1 MMKTRNLVI
10 TAMFTAVQ
18 CVLSVVSFPVGAVPV
33 TLSVLGVFLIGSLL
47 SPVAAVSAELVYI
60 TIGAI
65 GLPVFSGFSS
75 GLGTL
80 FGPTGGY
87 LMAYP
92 IMAFAVAYAAKRFER
107 HRTAALCMSMA
118 FSLAVCYVL
127 GTAWFCTVTK
137 LTFDHALAV
146 CVAPFVPFDLIKAAA
161 AVAVSTAAD
170 HTPLRRLLREV

>member
-1 MMKTRNLVI
+1 MMKTRTLVI

-107 HRTAALCMSMA
+107 HRTAALCVSMA
-118 FSLAVCYVL
+118 FRLQFAMCSEQHGFA
-127 GTAWFCTVTK
+127 
-137 LTFDHALAV
+137 
-146 CVAPFVPFDLIKAAA
+146 
-161 AVAVSTAAD
+161 
-170 HTPLRRLLREV
+170 PLRNRRSDMRLPYASRRSYRLI